1 MYSKGVI
8 VKSIIVNLVLVFCS
22 VLSCAAQTDSTSS
35 NPKEIFIGGGIS
47 YPYLPANFKDY
58 WSNGVHLTGGYG
70 SSLPPG
76 SFGYASLFLTAS
88 YDRYPLKTAGV
99 TASMR
104 LANPNAAITGNA
116 SSSFDVTL
124 NLKGAFAT
132 SKTSIA
138 PYIILGVGF
147 GTMKLNDITVSP
159 DTVPTIPGET
169 ATGVLWLA
177 GAGLDVPF
185 GESVALFIQGVY
197 YLEAAGDPPGWQ
209 HIPVC
214 AGFRFRL

>member
-1 MYSKGVI
+1 
-8 VKSIIVNLVLVFCS
+8 VKSSIVNLILILCCVFS
-22 VLSCAAQTDSTSS
+22 SAAQTDSASVKS
-35 NPKEIFIGGGIS
+35 KEIFIGGGIS
-47 YPYLPANFKDY
+47 YPYLPANFKDN
-58 WSNGVHLTGGYG
+58 WSNGVHITGGYG
-70 SSLPPG
+70 YLLTPG
-76 SFGYASLFLTAS
+76 SFGYASLYLAAS
-88 YDRYPLKTAGV
+88 YDRYSLKTAGV

-104 LANPNAAITGNA
+104 LANPNAVITGNA

-124 NLKGAFAT
+124 NLKGTFAT

-138 PYIILGVGF
+138 PYILLGVGF
-147 GTMKLNDITVSP
+147 GTIKLNDITVSP
-159 DTVPTIPGET
+159 DTLPTIPEDK
-169 ATGVLWLA
+169 ATSVLWVA

-197 YLEAAGDPPGWQ
+197 YLQASGDPPGWQ